1 MNPSSKGWLKKLL
14 KFAEKDSGNCSPK
27 HKFYKSLKNVGF
39 IYGSNISALIKN
51 LRKTDFTQE
60 EYCKVNYLLSLFYIN
75 KINNSKIDFESNL
88 MAFYNNIGYYKP
100 NFINELIGDD
110 IESIIHKR
118 IQIDNNIFSKKYSFF
133 VTNFLLFVD
142 ILSYD
147 VFLKNPNITRDYQM
161 KMENYISE
169 IVIKSLSSKNEK
181 SDYEITLIKL
191 LESSLRSSDIKK
203 SSFKAKEFNNFSE
216 LERNY
221 FLDLVCMAS
230 WTEKSDYEINNE
242 FIAKFKF
249 NHEEI
254 SQAMSDLNNFYNN
267 NKNNVSI
274 LSTQNL
280 AVRLYEHS
288 TNTVK
293 KLITRNSKRLFQ
305 ELKESKELV
314 KLISESTTRNLSSEE
329 QNKIQEQLMDI
340 LKSIP
345 SLAIFMLPGGAIL
358 LPLFIKFI
366 PKLLPSAFDENRIDD
381 K

>member
-14 KFAEKDSGNCSPK
+14 KFAEKDNGNCSPK

-242 FIAKFKF
+242 FITKFKF